1 VTDRF
6 PKPARRRPAAL
17 LVAACLLASGA
28 AAAPAVVELT
38 IAELHAGLDAGS
50 TSCSEVVQAHL
61 DRIEAYD
68 AATGLNAITEV
79 NPEALAE
86 AAAIDDRLARGQA
99 VGRLACVPLLVKDN
113 FDTVGLPTTAGSAAL
128 AGSVAPDDA
137 FMVRR
142 LKEAGAIVLAKTNM
156 AEWAFSPRQTVSSS
170 YGTTAN
176 AYALDHVPAGS
187 SGGTASGVAASFGLA
202 GLGSDTGNSI
212 RGPSSHLALFGIRST
227 LGLTSRDGVVPLVFD
242 RDVAGPMTRTVA
254 DGALLFDVVAG
265 TDPADP
271 YTAAADARREAD
283 YTARLR
289 ADGLEGARIGVLR
302 ALALADDTDPEI
314 LELFEAALDDL
325 ERAGATI
332 VDGVEIPRLD
342 AHLEADYF
350 CNRFRFDLANYL
362 RTLDDPPFVDV
373 RDVLA
378 RGEHVPGNEGALE
391 FFSGGPLDVHPADA
405 EPPCP
410 DFAEHPGRQAFLADV
425 TAAMDAAGVAALAY
439 PGWRWP
445 PAALDRGDEDYRGDN
460 SQLLAPATGMPALN
474 VPMGYT
480 RDGTLPVG
488 PAAPRP
494 ALGGRAPDPVRLR
507 LRAGDRAPPAPGGLP
522 GATGRALMRS
532 WVKCRNMTPR
542 EDRCEDE
549 SCWTP

>member
-1 VTDRF
+1 MLF
-6 PKPARRRPAAL
+6 AATCL
-17 LVAACLLASGA
+17 AASA
-28 AAAPAVVELT
+28 AEAAPAVVELT
-38 IAELHAGLDAGS
+38 IAELHARLASGEA
-50 TSCSEVVQAHL
+50 SCRELVQAHL
-61 DRIEAYD
+61 DRIAAYD
-68 AATGLNAITEV
+68 APTGLNAITVV
-79 NPEALAE
+79 NPDALTE
-86 AAAIDDRLARGQA
+86 AAAVDARLAKGEA

-113 FDTVGLPTTAGSAAL
+113 FDTAGLPTTAGSSAL

-142 LKEAGAIVLAKTNM
+142 LREAGAIVLAKTNM

-187 SGGTASGVAASFGLA
+187 SGGTASGVAASLGLA

-254 DGALLFDVVAG
+254 DGALLLDVIAG

-289 ADGLEGARIGVLR
+289 ADGLKGARIGVLR
-302 ALALADDTDPEI
+302 ALAPADDTDPEI
-314 LELFEAALDDL
+314 LELFEAALEDL

-332 VDGVEIPRLD
+332 VDAVEIPRL
-342 AHLEADYF
+342 AEHLEADYF

-362 RTLDDPPFVDV
+362 RTLDDPTFLDV
-373 RDVLA
+373 REVLA
-378 RGEHVPGNEGALE
+378 RGEHVPGNEGPLE
-391 FFSGGPLDVHPADA
+391 FFSSGPLDVYPAEA

-410 DFAEHPGRQAFLADV
+410 DFADHPGRQAFLADV
-425 TAAMDAAGVAALAY
+425 TEAMDVAGVAALAY

-445 PAALDRGDEDYRGDN
+445 PAALDRGNEDYRGDN
-460 SQLLAPATGMPALN
+460 SQLVAPATGMPALN

-480 RDGTLPVG
+480 RGGTLPAG
-488 PAAPRP
+488 LQLLGRRWEDGRLIQYAHAYEQATGHRHPPAAFPE
-494 ALGGRAPDPVRLR
+494 LID
-507 LRAGDRAPPAPGGLP
+507 
-522 GATGRALMRS
+522 
-532 WVKCRNMTPR
+532 
-542 EDRCEDE
+542 
-549 SCWTP
+549 

>member
-1 VTDRF
+1 L
-6 PKPARRRPAAL
+6 RRPFPQLSRRTPVAL
-17 LVAACLLASGA
+17 FAAACLLAAAGA
-28 AAAPAVVELT
+28 VAAPAVVELT
-38 IAELHAGLDAGS
+38 IAELRAGLASGS
-50 TSCSEVVQAHL
+50 LSCRAVVQAHL
-61 DRIEAYD
+61 DRIAAYD
-68 AATGLNAITEV
+68 DATGLHAVTEV

-86 AAAIDDRLARGQA
+86 AAALDAHLARGRA

-113 FDTVGLPTTAGSAAL
+113 FDTVGLPTTAGSSAL

-142 LKEAGAIVLAKTNM
+142 LRAEGAIVVAKTNM

-254 DGALLFDVVAG
+254 DGALLLDVIAG

-289 ADGLEGARIGVLR
+289 ADGLVGARIGVLR
-302 ALALADDTDPEI
+302 ALAPADDTDPEI

-332 VDGVEIPRLD
+332 VDAVEIPRLA

-362 RTLDDPPFVDV
+362 RTLDAPPFLDV
-373 RDVLA
+373 REVLA

-391 FFSGGPLDVHPADA
+391 FFSGGPLDVHPAEA

-410 DFAEHPGRQAFLADV
+410 DFADHPGRQAFLADV

-445 PAALDRGDEDYRGDN
+445 PAALDRGNEDYRGDN

-480 RDGTLPVG
+480 REGRLPAGLQLLGRRWEDGRLIQYAYAYEQATEHRRP
-488 PAAPRP
+488 PATFPGAAR
-494 ALGGRAPDPVRLR
+494 RA
-507 LRAGDRAPPAPGGLP
+507 LRALRFAEGSPFR
-522 GATGRALMRS
+522 
-532 WVKCRNMTPR
+532 
-542 EDRCEDE
+542 
-549 SCWTP
+549 